1 MSFPTHGYAGKMLR
15 VNLTDGK
22 MSEIKF
28 DSNTLKKYV
37 GGSGIGVKILYD
49 EVPPDVDWSDP
60 DNKLIIASGPLG
72 GTPFPGTGTL
82 SFVTKGAMT
91 NGVATSQANGLFGA
105 YLRHSGYDGIILEGA
120 SDDWVY
126 LNIDNNSLE
135 LVDASQLLGLDTY
148 ETYEQV
154 LKDLGKKERE
164 ASVLSI
170 GPSGEKLS
178 RFAGIFERE
187 GHSASKNGP
196 GAVMGSKKLKAIS
209 VTRGSNKISLS
220 DPKKFNELAGYIR
233 EKANAFQGTLGL
245 LYKMQKRGD
254 GAIPVKNYTT
264 NYWDISDEKLENWS
278 EESIRTRYSP
288 KPNPCYGCSATHT
301 TMMTIPCGP
310 YAGMKVEEPEY
321 EQMAAWGP
329 VIDNDDM
336 EAAMML
342 CGLTDRLGFDNNEIG
357 WIVSWL
363 MECYERG
370 LIKKEQ
376 LNGIELTWG
385 NAEATK
391 ELMHLIAR
399 REGIGDILAE
409 GVMRASHKLGGEA
422 ARAAIY
428 TKKGNSPRGH
438 DHRTR
443 WGELFDTIVSNTG
456 TLENHTS
463 ISAQPPYSTAPGEA
477 EKVTLGEAHTKGV
490 MILNDCLGNCRFPTG
505 LDLALF
511 TDVLNAVTGW
521 SLNQKKAQEIGLRVV
536 NLMKVYNLRAGI
548 GRDKDAP
555 SERYGSTPV
564 DGPAA
569 GISIKPDLE
578 RMLRLYYSE
587 MGWDP
592 ETSKPLPETLRRLG
606 LEYVIQD
613 IW

>member
-1 MSFPTHGYAGKMLR
+1 MSIPTHGYAGKMLR
-15 VNLTDGK
+15 VNLTYGK
-22 MSEIKF
+22 MSKIIF

-135 LVDASQLLGLDTY
+135 LVDASHLLGLDTY

-220 DPKKFNELAGYIR
+220 NPKKFNELAGYIR

-264 NYWDISDEKLENWS
+264 NNWDISDEKLENWS

-342 CGLTDRLGFDNNEIG
+342 CVLTDRLGFDNNEIG

-370 LIKKEQ
+370 LVKKEQ

-399 REGIGDILAE
+399 REGIGDTLAE
-409 GVMRASHKLGGEA
+409 GISKTGGRSRSGSHL
-422 ARAAIY
+422 
-428 TKKGNSPRGH
+428 H
-438 DHRTR
+438 
-443 WGELFDTIVSNTG
+443 
-456 TLENHTS
+456 
-463 ISAQPPYSTAPGEA
+463 
-477 EKVTLGEAHTKGV
+477 
-490 MILNDCLGNCRFPTG
+490 
-505 LDLALF
+505 
-511 TDVLNAVTGW
+511 
-521 SLNQKKAQEIGLRVV
+521 
-536 NLMKVYNLRAGI
+536 
-548 GRDKDAP
+548 
-555 SERYGSTPV
+555 
-564 DGPAA
+564 
-569 GISIKPDLE
+569 
-578 RMLRLYYSE
+578 
-587 MGWDP
+587 
-592 ETSKPLPETLRRLG
+592 
-606 LEYVIQD
+606 
-613 IW
+613 

>member
-1 MSFPTHGYAGKMLR
+1 MSSPTYGYAGKMLR
-15 VNLTDGK
+15 VNLTTGEI
-22 MSEIKF
+22 SEEKISQETLQKF
-28 DSNTLKKYV
+28 V

-49 EVPPDVDWSDP
+49 EVSPSIDWSDP
-60 DNKLIIASGPLG
+60 ANKLIIASGPLG

-105 YLRHSGYDGIILEGA
+105 YLRLSGYDGIILEGA
-120 SDDWVY
+120 SPDWVS
-126 LNIDNNSLE
+126 LNINDDSAE
-135 LVDASQLLGLDTY
+135 LVNADHLHGLDTY

-154 LKDLGKKERE
+154 LKDIGKKEKE
-164 ASVLSI
+164 ASTLSI
-170 GPSGEKLS
+170 GPAGEKLS
-178 RFAGIFERE
+178 RLAGIFESE

-209 VTRGSNKISLS
+209 VTRGSNKIPIK
-220 DPKKFNELAGYIR
+220 DPEKFNELAGFIR
-233 EKANAFQGTLGL
+233 EKSNVYQGTLGL

-264 NYWDISDEKLENWS
+264 NIWDISDEKIEDWS
-278 EESIRTRYSP
+278 EESIRERYSP
-288 KPNPCYGCSATHT
+288 KPNPCYGCAANHS

-329 VIDNDDM
+329 IIDNDDM
-336 EAAMML
+336 EAAAML
-342 CGLTDRLGFDNNEIG
+342 CVLTDRLGFDNNEIG

-363 MECYERG
+363 MECYERE
-370 LIKKEQ
+370 LVSQEQ
-376 LNGIELTWG
+376 LNGIDLAWG
-385 NAEATK
+385 NIEATR
-391 ELMHLIAR
+391 ELMYLIAR
-399 REGIGDILAE
+399 REGIGDSLAE
-409 GVMRASHKLGGEA
+409 GVMRASQKLGGEA

-443 WGELFDTIVSNTG
+443 WGELLDTIVSNTG

-463 ISAQPPYSTAPGEA
+463 ISALPPYSTAPGEA
-477 EKVTLGEAHTKGV
+477 EKVTLGEARTKGV

-511 TDVLNAVTGW
+511 TEVLNAITGW
-521 SLNQKKAQEIGLRVV
+521 SLSQREAQDVGVRTV
-536 NLMKVYNLRAGI
+536 NMMKVYNLRAGI

-564 DGPAA
+564 DGPSA
-569 GISIKPDLE
+569 GISIQPDLE
-578 RMLRLYYSE
+578 GMLRLYYTE

-592 ETSKPLPETLRRLG
+592 ETSKPLPETLRQLG
-606 LEYVIQD
+606 LDTIIQD